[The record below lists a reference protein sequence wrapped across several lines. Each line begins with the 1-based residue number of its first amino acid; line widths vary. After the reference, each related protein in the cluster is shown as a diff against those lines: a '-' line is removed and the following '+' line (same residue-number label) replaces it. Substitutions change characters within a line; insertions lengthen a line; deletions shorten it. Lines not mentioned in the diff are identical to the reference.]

1 MPTVDADGPLETTL
15 TSGVV
20 TSPADALV
28 RGAIAAALSAEPQ
41 ARADLLTRLLR
52 EIEDFMRTQ
61 PQERPWTCSVFTGT
75 DGSRLFRGGIGH
87 SIVIDPAGRMWRA
100 RSYEDFDTTY
110 TITENTCT
118 IASLTPQYK
127 DMRQYPL
134 E

>member
-1 MPTVDADGPLETTL
+1 MSALESGSPIETTL

-28 RGAIAAALSAEPQ
+28 RSAIAAALGAEPQ
-41 ARADLLTRLLR
+41 ARADLLTRLLS

-61 PQERPWTCSVFTGT
+61 PEERPWTCSIFTGT
-75 DGSRLFRGGIGH
+75 DGSRIFRGGTGH
-87 SIVIDPAGRMWRA
+87 SLVIDPAGRMWRA

-118 IASLTPQYK
+118 IATLTPQYK

>member
-1 MPTVDADGPLETTL
+1 MPTLDADGPLETTL

-28 RGAIAAALSAEPQ
+28 RGAIVAALSAEPQ

-75 DGSRLFRGGIGH
+75 DGSRIFRGGIGH

-134 E
+134 K

>member
-1 MPTVDADGPLETTL
+1 MPTLDADGPLETTL

-75 DGSRLFRGGIGH
+75 DGSRIFRGGIGH